1 MSDPTTLPDGSGP
14 LGPVDP
20 PEPTDPAQSIRRRA
34 PGTATAMVVAGLI
47 GLIVCLVALGT
58 IGESVRVHHVFGLD
72 TWATPFLHGFASPEM
87 DSLMTALT
95 TMGSSLILLPSFVVL
110 MVVLV
115 WRRRVGAAGFLAVA
129 SGGALVL
136 NAAMKV
142 FFQRPRPVLDYAAAL
157 SDYSFPSGH
166 TMNAFV
172 FYVAVALIVWSV
184 LGRRAGT
191 GAMIVALILSIGV
204 GISRIYLG
212 FHFLTDVVGG
222 LTAGTVWLLIVGTAF
237 RARPT
242 WWHWGPPQVRAA
254 VATHGSR
261 ATKPPPAVLP

>member
-1 MSDPTTLPDGSGP
+1 
-14 LGPVDP
+14 
-20 PEPTDPAQSIRRRA
+20 
-34 PGTATAMVVAGLI
+34 MVVVGLV
-47 GLIVCLVALGT
+47 GLIVCLVALGA
-58 IGESVRVHHVFGLD
+58 IGESIRVHRVFALD
-72 TWATPFLHGFASPEM
+72 TWATPFLHGFASPGM

-95 TMGSSLILLPSFVVL
+95 TMGSSLVLLPLFG
-110 MVVLV
+110 VLV
-115 WRRRVGAAGFLAVA
+115 LGLIWRRRFGAAGFLTVA

-136 NAAMKV
+136 NAAMKI
-142 FFQRPRPVLDYAAAL
+142 FFQRPRPVLDYAQAL

-184 LGRRAGT
+184 FGRPAGVVAMACAT
-191 GAMIVALILSIGV
+191 GLAIGV

-222 LTAGTVWLLIVGTAF
+222 LTAGTVWLLIVGAAF

-242 WWHWGPPQVRAA
+242 WWQWGSTQADGSLPIAA
-254 VATHGSR
+254 PSV
-261 ATKPPPAVLP
+261 KPN